1 MRLQICPKWAIDWD
15 GQCLT
20 LIHFTV
26 ITGEGKGAS
35 KTKAENIGKLRE
47 NLIGYYGSNLRQ
59 VLMAYVSRAALEGDG
74 VTDVAGLLTRL
85 DQIEDT
91 LKKMNIPN
99 ARQLPVEQPAEKP
112 AATPD
117 LAEQPKPALSPLDV

>member
-1 MRLQICPKWAIDWD
+1 MRLQITPTWAIDWD

-20 LIHFTV
+20 LIHLTV
-26 ITGEGKGAS
+26 ITGEGKGAK

-47 NLIGYYGSNLRQ
+47 NLIGYYGTNLKQ
-59 VLMAYVSRAALEGDG
+59 VLMAYVSRAALEGEG
-74 VTDVAGLLTRL
+74 TVDVSGLLNKL

-99 ARQLPVEQPAEKP
+99 ARQLPIEQPAAAP
-112 AATPD
+112 APV
-117 LAEQPKPALSPLDV
+117 EQPKPALSPLDL